1 MYVQQFDTRH
11 KLGLERLTGDNSGR
25 VFANERTVTV
35 EDPETGETSTK
46 YEYDVYEVS
55 DSSDPKAVKDAV
67 ISEAYPNGAEQKLLR
82 QTVTKVLKAL
92 GNYDS
97 EDFADFKR
105 YNELCEAIT
114 TETIRGNGEAA
125 EPTEAELLEKAK
137 AKKID
142 EISEFDSSANVNAF
156 TVNGIPMWLNHDQRS
171 RLKASIEVCTEPM
184 MTKYFGGVA
193 FTYPV
198 EVWQQMLNAVELY
211 ADTCQT
217 VTEAHKAAVNSL
229 NSVADVEAF
238 DITTGYPEKLAF

>member
-25 VFANERTVTV
+25 VFANERMVTV

-82 QTVTKVLKAL
+82 QTMAKVLKAL

-142 EISEFDSSANVNAF
+142 EISEFDASANVNAF

-171 RLKASIEVCTEPM
+171 RLKASIEVCTEPT

-198 EVWQQMLNAVELY
+198 EVWQQMLNSVELY

-217 VTEAHKAAVNSL
+217 VTEAHKAAVNAL
-229 NSVADVEAF
+229 TTVAAVEAF
-238 DITTGYPEKLAF
+238 DITIDYPKKLSF

>member
-35 EDPETGETSTK
+35 EDAETGETSAK

-82 QTVTKVLKAL
+82 QTMAKVLKAL

>member
-1 MYVQQFDTRH
+1 MYEERFEKRH

-25 VFANERTVTV
+25 LFANERR
-35 EDPETGETSTK
+35 EDDLWV
-46 YEYDVYEVS
+46 YDVYEIS
-55 DSSDPKAVKDAV
+55 DARDPHAVKNQV
-67 ISEAYPNGAEQKLLR
+67 IATDYPDGGEQKVARKTLA
-82 QTVTKVLKAL
+82 KVLKAL
-92 GNYDS
+92 GCYDS

-105 YNELCEAIT
+105 YNEFCEAIGT
-114 TETIRGNGEAA
+114 DTITGNGEAA
-125 EPTEAELLEKAK
+125 DPTEAELLAAAK

-142 EISEFDSSANVNAF
+142 EIAEFDASANVNAF

-198 EVWQQMLNAVELY
+198 EVWQQMFNAVELY

-217 VTEAHKAAVNSL
+217 VTEAHKATVNAL
-229 NSVADVEAF
+229 TTVADVEAF
-238 DITTGYPEKLAF
+238 DITLDYPQKLSF